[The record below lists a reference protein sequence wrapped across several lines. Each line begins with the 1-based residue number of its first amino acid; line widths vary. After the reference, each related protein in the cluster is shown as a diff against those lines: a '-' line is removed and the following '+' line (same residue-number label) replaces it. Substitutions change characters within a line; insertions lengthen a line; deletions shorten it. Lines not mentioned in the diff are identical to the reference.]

1 MASDRNGNAPRSCAS
16 RSASRIRAKPDRRYV
31 QTKALPFVLDRGHK
45 HRVSRV
51 ENPEVRMVWIA
62 HDGHGADRGSLW
74 ALFNGFLKVAL
85 CSVGGSGG
93 IVFARRLVVEQRR
106 WIDDRDFADILS
118 FCQFMPGP
126 NIVGVAVCV
135 GSRVRGP
142 IGALAGVAGFTLIP
156 LTISFSVG
164 AWCLRNTDLG
174 I

>member
-1 MASDRNGNAPRSCAS
+1 M
-16 RSASRIRAKPDRRYV
+16 
-31 QTKALPFVLDRGHK
+31 
-45 HRVSRV
+45 
-51 ENPEVRMVWIA
+51 
-62 HDGHGADRGSLW
+62 
-74 ALFNGFLKVAL
+74 
-85 CSVGGSGG
+85 GGSGG
-93 IVFARRLVVEQRR
+93 SVCARGLVVEQRR

-174 I
+174 MLQGLLSSISAAASGLVIGTGLRLLAAHRDRPMSLSFAGLAFCGLVFTKLPLLAVLLALAPLSFSIAAIFNRRAR